1 MSILSKLF
9 YNCNATLIKISF
21 SKIHVERQG
30 NKTTKTILKKKNKV
44 GGVTLSEFLWKM
56 YLYFIFHHLNLSYS
70 LHILTTQYISIVI
83 KTVWYKKERHIYQ
96 WSKNRVQKQNHTS
109 TASYLLNEGT
119 NKSMEKGE
127 FFSKWCWNNWS
138 SIHTHTKVNLN
149 LNLTLY
155 TKLNTKWIIKISISQ
170 KNYITFR
177 IKKEKN
183 SL

>member
-1 MSILSKLF
+1 MQLLSKFHFLKF
-9 YNCNATLIKISF
+9 MWKGKGIRQLKQFWRRRIKLEES
-21 SKIHVERQG
+21 
-30 NKTTKTILKKKNKV
+30 
-44 GGVTLSEFLWKM
+44 LSEFLWKM

-127 FFSKWCWNNWS
+127 FFSVMLEQLV
-138 SIHTHTKVNLN
+138 IHTHTHKSEPQLKPH
-149 LNLTLY
+149 TLY
-155 TKLNTKWIIKISISQ
+155 KT
-170 KNYITFR
+170 
-177 IKKEKN
+177 
-183 SL
+183 